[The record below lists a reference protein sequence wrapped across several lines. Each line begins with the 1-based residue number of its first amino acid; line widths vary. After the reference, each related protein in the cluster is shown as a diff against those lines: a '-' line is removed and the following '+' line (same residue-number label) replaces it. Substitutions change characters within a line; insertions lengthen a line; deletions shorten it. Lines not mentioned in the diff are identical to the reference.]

1 MNGTYHTLIEHE
13 ISHILEQLSF
23 CLGNFS
29 QRMNESPKARREVI
43 QIIREGARKTS
54 QESSTHM
61 LMADETSQVYY
72 NLEST
77 VAELNDYITETG
89 RKMIASA
96 NVFTEGIEELK
107 KNREESLKLF
117 SDLVINM
124 RGIGR
129 GISLL
134 EARKKIAYVNRWL
147 KERTVVVDET
157 MKEEHSATG
166 FDQTTAPGREQDV
179 LGLGNGSEEDAEGS
193 RKEKKPGHEE
203 VKSSS
208 QGSSSTA
215 SDKFSVLLVEY
226 ESSDRLFNN
235 TQIIEFGR
243 EYNLGMEVKVAK
255 SGEKAIYLH
264 SQGAS
269 FDLIL
274 MDMDMPAHVTSG
286 YEVTFKDV
294 YIDLLAN
301 ILTLKNY
308 FMEVATT
315 QLRSLFGVESNIVGL
330 TYTSESEEINEF
342 IRAGHLNGCIGKP
355 LTDEKIDS
363 LIPIPEGNNLPKAGR
378 QRTALSM
385 SFMI

>member
-1 MNGTYHTLIEHE
+1 MDGTSHTLIDHE

-54 QESSTHM
+54 QESSTHR

-134 EARKKIAYVNRWL
+134 EERKRIAYVNRWL
-147 KERTVVVDET
+147 KERTVVIDET

-166 FDQTTAPGREQDV
+166 FDQTTAPGREQDE
-179 LGLGNGSEEDAEGS
+179 LGLKNGNEEDAEG
-193 RKEKKPGHEE
+193 
-203 VKSSS
+203 
-208 QGSSSTA
+208 
-215 SDKFSVLLVEY
+215 
-226 ESSDRLFNN
+226 
-235 TQIIEFGR
+235 
-243 EYNLGMEVKVAK
+243 
-255 SGEKAIYLH
+255 
-264 SQGAS
+264 
-269 FDLIL
+269 
-274 MDMDMPAHVTSG
+274 
-286 YEVTFKDV
+286 
-294 YIDLLAN
+294 
-301 ILTLKNY
+301 
-308 FMEVATT
+308 
-315 QLRSLFGVESNIVGL
+315 
-330 TYTSESEEINEF
+330 
-342 IRAGHLNGCIGKP
+342 
-355 LTDEKIDS
+355 
-363 LIPIPEGNNLPKAGR
+363 
-378 QRTALSM
+378 
-385 SFMI
+385 

>member
-1 MNGTYHTLIEHE
+1 VKEPFLLNRNNCSSFGALWKLTNFGPSPKSKKIKKHTSMDGTYHTLIEHE

-43 QIIREGARKTS
+43 QIIREEARKAS

-61 LMADETSQVYY
+61 LMADETSQVGY

-147 KERTVVVDET
+147 KERTVVIDET

-179 LGLGNGSEEDAEGS
+179 LGLGNGSEEDAEG
-193 RKEKKPGHEE
+193 
-203 VKSSS
+203 
-208 QGSSSTA
+208 
-215 SDKFSVLLVEY
+215 
-226 ESSDRLFNN
+226 
-235 TQIIEFGR
+235 
-243 EYNLGMEVKVAK
+243 
-255 SGEKAIYLH
+255 
-264 SQGAS
+264 
-269 FDLIL
+269 
-274 MDMDMPAHVTSG
+274 
-286 YEVTFKDV
+286 
-294 YIDLLAN
+294 
-301 ILTLKNY
+301 
-308 FMEVATT
+308 
-315 QLRSLFGVESNIVGL
+315 
-330 TYTSESEEINEF
+330 
-342 IRAGHLNGCIGKP
+342 
-355 LTDEKIDS
+355 
-363 LIPIPEGNNLPKAGR
+363 
-378 QRTALSM
+378 
-385 SFMI
+385 

>member
-1 MNGTYHTLIEHE
+1 MDGTYHTLIEHE

-43 QIIREGARKTS
+43 QIIREEARKAS

-61 LMADETSQVYY
+61 LMADETSQVGY

-147 KERTVVVDET
+147 KERTVVIDET

-179 LGLGNGSEEDAEGS
+179 LGLENGSEEDAEG
-193 RKEKKPGHEE
+193 
-203 VKSSS
+203 
-208 QGSSSTA
+208 
-215 SDKFSVLLVEY
+215 
-226 ESSDRLFNN
+226 
-235 TQIIEFGR
+235 
-243 EYNLGMEVKVAK
+243 
-255 SGEKAIYLH
+255 
-264 SQGAS
+264 
-269 FDLIL
+269 
-274 MDMDMPAHVTSG
+274 
-286 YEVTFKDV
+286 
-294 YIDLLAN
+294 
-301 ILTLKNY
+301 
-308 FMEVATT
+308 
-315 QLRSLFGVESNIVGL
+315 
-330 TYTSESEEINEF
+330 
-342 IRAGHLNGCIGKP
+342 
-355 LTDEKIDS
+355 
-363 LIPIPEGNNLPKAGR
+363 
-378 QRTALSM
+378 
-385 SFMI
+385 